1 MEFYI
6 GINIEGKL
14 MKIMSRS
21 DRGLGEWELLVGIV
35 RREIII
41 VK

>member
-21 DRGLGEWELLVGIV
+21 DRSLGEWELLVGIV